1 MFPIAFQENITRLL
15 GPEGGARLLAALND
29 EAAPVSVRFNPLKG
43 GAAAKAGL
51 PVAEPVPWCADG
63 FYLAERPQFTS
74 DPLLHAGAY
83 YVQEASSMFIAQAF
97 KQIDFAPRR
106 VLDLCAAPGGKSTL
120 WRALLPDDA
129 LLVANEPIR
138 PRANILAENLA
149 KWGHPNVIVSNAYA
163 DGFAPLHSFFD
174 VIAADVPCSGEGM
187 FRKDRAAREEWTD
200 GSPSACTARQWDI
213 VSTVWPA
220 LRQGGYLVYS
230 TCTFNREEN
239 EDIVWRIMKELGAEP
254 VPIDCPAEWN
264 IEGDLKEAM
273 HVYLRG
279 DALVATLDRKALSS
293 DAKKKYSGKKAGSA
307 VISVT
312 IHTPELKTL
321 RASGNAIVDMSG
333 FRVDQECKFV
343 SLQVNSTSD
352 VSVSGRCETLDVT
365 ALNSAKLRLEGS
377 AVTLN
382 LKAGCREI
390 HADGLSVNDAAVTGS
405 NACKAELNVSDN
417 LSLDLKGGC
426 QIVFAGKPVID
437 IVNIQNSSVSHSQ
450 L

>member
-1 MFPIAFQENITRLL
+1 MIKRFLAFIIGSVTL
-15 GPEGGARLLAALND
+15 GVVALS
-29 EAAPVSVRFNPLKG
+29 AQTVSGSQDYTSGFRTIEVSDYFN
-43 GAAAKAGL
+43 AK
-51 PVAEPVPWCADG
+51 VVYD
-63 FYLAERPQFTS
+63 
-74 DPLLHAGAY
+74 DY
-83 YVQEASSMFIAQAF
+83 Y
-97 KQIDFAPRR
+97 
-106 VLDLCAAPGGKSTL
+106 G
-120 WRALLPDDA
+120 
-129 LLVANEPIR
+129 
-138 PRANILAENLA
+138 
-149 KWGHPNVIVSNAYA
+149 
-163 DGFAPLHSFFD
+163 
-174 VIAADVPCSGEGM
+174 
-187 FRKDRAAREEWTD
+187 
-200 GSPSACTARQWDI
+200 
-213 VSTVWPA
+213 
-220 LRQGGYLVYS
+220 
-230 TCTFNREEN
+230 
-239 EDIVWRIMKELGAEP
+239 
-254 VPIDCPAEWN
+254 AEWN

-333 FRVDQECKFV
+333 FRVDTDEMVIEISDDAILKGLDVKASALTVTAGKKARVESATVMADNLSINTNNSAYVRVDQECKFV

-352 VSVSGRCETLDVT
+352 VSVSGRCETLEVT